1 MTDLVPFGRLRSRL
15 VPLLAPDIDT
25 DQIIPAQFVNVT
37 GRPALADALFARL
50 RECDR
55 DFVLDRPEMNGR
67 TIMLVGSNFGCGSSR
82 EAAAWALAA
91 WGIRA
96 LIGRS
101 FNATFR
107 GNCLQNGLL
116 ALAAPAG
123 LHDRLCAALAAQPD
137 LEVSIDLERER
148 VEAPAAGVAF
158 ATDVEPFTRNLL
170 LRGTDE
176 LGYLLD
182 RRREIEAY
190 EQRTGAAR

>member
-1 MTDLVPFGRLRSRL
+1 MEPFATLRSRL
-15 VPLLAPDIDT
+15 VPLLAPDVDT

-37 GRPALADALFARL
+37 GGAALAEALFARL
-50 RECDR
+50 RER
-55 DFVLDRPEMNGR
+55 DLGFVLNRPEMGGR

-107 GNCLQNGLL
+107 DNCLRNGLL
-116 ALAAPAG
+116 ALAAPVR
-123 LHDRLCAALAAQPD
+123 LHERLCAAIVADPD
-137 LEVSIDLERER
+137 LEVLIDLERER

-158 ATDVEPFTRNLL
+158 ATDVDPFIRDLL

-182 RRREIEAY
+182 RRRDIEAY